1 MNIVLDTNV
10 LLTIISERSSIHDI
24 FMAFLDEKY
33 TLCVTTDILM
43 EYEEIIARHMGHST
57 ASNILQVIDN
67 APNVLNI
74 NRYYAWHLIEADP
87 DDNKFVD
94 CAIAAHAKYIVT
106 GDRHFN
112 VLKTIDF
119 IKLPVITAY
128 EFQKLLKED
137 S

>member
-24 FMAFLDEKY
+24 FIAFLDEKY
-33 TLCVTTDILM
+33 TLCVTTDILI
-43 EYEEIIARHMGHST
+43 EYEEIITRHMGHNT
-57 ASNILQVIDN
+57 ALNILQVIDN

-74 NRYYAWHLIEADP
+74 TRYYAWHLIENDP

-94 CAIAAHAKYIVT
+94 CAIAANAQYIVT

-112 VLKTIDF
+112 VLKTLDF
-119 IKLPVITAY
+119 LNLSVITAY
-128 EFQKLLKED
+128 EFQKILTQTF
-137 S
+137 